1 MEKAQEQIAAIAQDL
16 MQNMCFVEMQVDNKL
31 FKHIIGK
38 SGANVNKLKD
48 DFNVVINIDE
58 SGLIRIEGS
67 REDVSRTKEELEQRI
82 FKLEN
87 EKERDVIIEQRHY
100 RNIIGMSF
108 SGLLWMIVWLINDL
122 LQALKENQSRKSETS
137 SIKSR

>member
-1 MEKAQEQIAAIAQDL
+1 MLKFFVLFQMEKAQEQIQAIAQDL

-67 REDVSRTKEELEQRI
+67 REDVSKTKEELEQRI

-100 RNIIGMSF
+100 RNIIGMF
-108 SGLLWMIVWLINDL
+108 FFV
-122 LQALKENQSRKSETS
+122 A
-137 SIKSR
+137 